1 MIAILTHRQMDFD
14 ALASMVAAQKLYPKS
29 VMVVEGKFN
38 PYVQDF
44 VALAKDR
51 LPFQRLQDIDWKEVS
66 KIVLVD
72 THDLHRAAGLKTNH
86 ALEKIPIEIF
96 DHHPYEG
103 PIPSE
108 MTIEGLGACTTLLV
122 EKLNDLDIPISSFEA
137 TLFALGIYDDTGS
150 LLFESTT
157 VRDVKAVAYL
167 LNEGANLGVV
177 AEYLRKPLTEEQKV
191 LLQQL
196 LDRGETEYFDGLPV
210 YISSAESEDYIGG
223 LALLAHRVGEMEGAE
238 TLFLAVHM
246 ENRIYLVGRSRGR
259 GLPVNLIAQAFG
271 GAGHPRAASATL
283 KDAALEEVLLH
294 LRTELRKRAQTPNL
308 VKDIMSYPVKVVSPD
323 MKLADVE
330 QILLKYGHTGVP
342 VAQDGKIVGI
352 ISRRDVDKALK
363 HGLGHAPV
371 TGFMTREVITVES
384 SASWED
390 VQRMMVQHDIG
401 RVPVLQEGKIVGIV
415 SRSDILRLVHGSAV
429 PTEATL
435 TRNRSLAMRQ
445 DVLQLLSDLPEVIRS
460 LLNTVQRVGD
470 ELGYSV
476 FIVGGFVRDLLLRVP
491 THDLDFVVEG
501 DGHAFAKA
509 LYARLNEG
517 QLVLHEQFGT
527 ARIEFPDGSHLDV
540 ARSRWEYYA
549 FPGALPQVE
558 ESRLRD
564 DMFRRDFTINAMA
577 IAINSTRYG
586 ELVDYYGGL
595 RDLKQGEIRFLH
607 NLSFIEDPTRIL
619 RAVRFAGRYRFHL
632 AKETREGIN
641 TALQAGILHQ
651 LSIERFTEEVLL
663 LLHEQNFGIMGECLV
678 ELGVFQEWFEA
689 DLPWD
694 FSQPALRTEV
704 RLDKRWLI
712 VLHKMD
718 KSQLEILLQ
727 KLRLTKELKGVTIK
741 FFEVS
746 ERLTSLV
753 SSEYSF
759 SAERSSEYS
768 LRFRAL
774 DTILWGVPALLL
786 DVLALKEELQRP
798 IEEYRQAVEQMD
810 LTLDGSDL
818 LHLGVKEGPEVG
830 RVLKEVR
837 YAWLEGKI
845 RTPEEE
851 KEFVLRHFLLRD

>member
-14 ALASMVAAQKLYPKS
+14 ALASMVAAQKLYPQS
-29 VMVVEGKFN
+29 VMVVDGKSN

-51 LPFQRLQDIDWKEVS
+51 LPFQRLQDIDWAEVH

-72 THDLHRAAGLKTNH
+72 THDLNRAAGLKLNNV
-86 ALEKIPIEIF
+86 LDKIPIEIF

-103 PIPSE
+103 PIVKGMS
-108 MTIEGLGACTTLLV
+108 IEGLGSCATLLV
-122 EKLNDLDIPISSFEA
+122 EKLEAMEIPLSGFEA

-157 VRDVKAVAYL
+157 VRDINAVAYL
-167 LNEGANLGVV
+167 LKQGANLGVV
-177 AEYLRKPLTEEQKV
+177 AEYLRKPLTEEQKE

-196 LDRGETEYFDGLPV
+196 LNRGETEFFDGLPV

-238 TLFLAVHM
+238 TLFLVVHM

-259 GLPVNLIAQAFG
+259 GLPVNLIVQTFG

-283 KDAALEEVLLH
+283 KNSALEEVLLR
-294 LRTELRKRAQTPNL
+294 LRNELWNRAQSPNL
-308 VKDIMSYPVKVVSPD
+308 VKDIMSYPVKVVSPE
-323 MKLADVE
+323 MKLTEVE

-342 VAQDGKIVGI
+342 VAQDNKIVGI
-352 ISRRDVDKALK
+352 ISRRDVEKALK
-363 HGLGHAPV
+363 HGLEHAPV
-371 TGFMTREVITVES
+371 KGFMTKEVITVES
-384 SASWED
+384 SASWEE
-390 VQRMMVQHDIG
+390 VQRIMVQHDIG
-401 RVPVLQEGKIVGIV
+401 RVPVLEEGKIVGIV

-429 PTEATL
+429 PTEAAL

-445 DVLQLLSDLPEVIRS
+445 DILNLLEALPQEFRN

-476 FIVGGFVRDLLLRVP
+476 FIVGGFVRDLLLRFP

-509 LYARLNEG
+509 LYERLNQG

-540 ARSRWEYYA
+540 AKSRWEYYA

-577 IAINSTRYG
+577 IAINSTHYG

-595 RDLKQGEIRFLH
+595 RDLKQAEIRFLH

-619 RAVRFAGRYRFHL
+619 RAVRFAGRYNFHL

-641 TALQAGILHQ
+641 TALKTGILHK
-651 LSIERFTEEVLL
+651 LSIERFTEEVML
-663 LLHEQNFGIMGECLV
+663 LLHEQNFGIMGEALV
-678 ELGVFQEWFEA
+678 KLGVFREWFA
-689 DLPWD
+689 YDLPWD
-694 FSQPALRTEV
+694 FSHPAIKTEV
-704 RLDKRWLI
+704 VLEKKWLI
-712 VLHKMD
+712 ALHKMD
-718 KSQLEILLQ
+718 KDQLKIVLE
-727 KLRLTKELKGVTIK
+727 KLRLTKDLKMITVKFLGALEGLNTLALSEANSESEPSIPLRTLDDHLSSVPTIIMD
-741 FFEVS
+741 V
-746 ERLTSLV
+746 
-753 SSEYSF
+753 
-759 SAERSSEYS
+759 
-768 LRFRAL
+768 
-774 DTILWGVPALLL
+774 LLL
-786 DVLALKEELQRP
+786 NESLKRP
-798 IEEYRQAVEQMD
+798 IEDYRRALEQME
-810 LTLDGSDL
+810 LSLDGADL
-818 LHLGVKEGPEVG
+818 LRLGVKEGPEVG
-830 RVLKEVR
+830 RTLREIR

-845 RTPEEE
+845 HSAEEE
-851 KEFVLRHFLLRD
+851 REFVLLNFL

>member
-14 ALASMVAAQKLYPKS
+14 ALASMVAAQKLYPQS
-29 VMVVEGKFN
+29 VMVVDGKSN

-51 LPFQRLQDIDWKEVS
+51 LPFQRLQDIDWTEVH

-72 THDLHRAAGLKTNH
+72 THDLNRAAGLKLNNI
-86 ALEKIPIEIF
+86 LDKIPIEIF

-103 PIPSE
+103 PTVKG
-108 MTIEGLGACTTLLV
+108 MYIEGLGSCATLLV
-122 EKLNDLDIPISSFEA
+122 EKLEAMEIPLSGFEA

-157 VRDVKAVAYL
+157 VRDINAVAYL
-167 LNEGANLGVV
+167 LKQGANLGVV
-177 AEYLRKPLTEEQKV
+177 AEYLRKPLTEEQKE

-196 LDRGETEYFDGLPV
+196 LTQGETEFFDGLPV
-210 YISSAESEDYIGG
+210 YISSAESADYIGG

-238 TLFLAVHM
+238 TLFLVVHM

-259 GLPVNLIAQAFG
+259 GLPVNLIIQAFG

-283 KDAALEEVLLH
+283 KNAALEEVLLR
-294 LRTELRKRAQTPNL
+294 LRNELWNRAQSPNL
-308 VKDIMSYPVKVVSPD
+308 VKDIMSYPVKVVSPE
-323 MKLADVE
+323 MKLNEVE

-342 VAQDGKIVGI
+342 VAQDQKIVGI
-352 ISRRDVDKALK
+352 ISRRDVEKALK
-363 HGLGHAPV
+363 HGLEHAPV
-371 TGFMTREVITVES
+371 KGFMTKEVITVES
-384 SASWED
+384 SASWEE
-390 VQRMMVQHDIG
+390 VQRIMVQHDIG
-401 RVPVLQEGKIVGIV
+401 RVPVLEEGKIVGIV

-429 PTEATL
+429 PTEAAL

-445 DVLQLLSDLPEVIRS
+445 DILNLLEDLPQEFRI
-460 LLNTVQRVGD
+460 LLDTVQSVGD

-509 LYARLNEG
+509 LYERLNQG

-540 ARSRWEYYA
+540 AKSRWEYYA

-577 IAINSTRYG
+577 IAINSPHYG

-595 RDLKQGEIRFLH
+595 RDLKQAEIRFLH

-619 RAVRFAGRYRFHL
+619 RAVRFAGRYNFHL

-641 TALQAGILHQ
+641 TALKTGILRK
-651 LSIERFTEEVLL
+651 LSLERFTEEVIL

-678 ELGVFQEWFEA
+678 ELGVFREWFA
-689 DLPWD
+689 TDLPWD
-694 FSQPALRTEV
+694 FSHPAIKAEV
-704 RLDKRWLI
+704 VLEKKWLI
-712 VLHKMD
+712 ALHKMA
-718 KSQLEILLQ
+718 KNQVEIVLE
-727 KLRLTKELKGVTIK
+727 KLRLTKDLKMITVR
-741 FFEVS
+741 FFEAL
-746 ERLTSLV
+746 EGLTTLALSDITSDLMPSIPIRTLDDYL
-753 SSEYSF
+753 SS
-759 SAERSSEYS
+759 
-768 LRFRAL
+768 
-774 DTILWGVPALLL
+774 VPTMII
-786 DVLALKEELQRP
+786 DVLQLNETLKRP
-798 IEEYRQAVEQMD
+798 IEDYRKALEQMKPI
-810 LTLDGSDL
+810 LDGADL
-818 LHLGVKEGPEVG
+818 IHLGVKKGPEIG
-830 RVLKEVR
+830 RILREIR
-837 YAWLEGKI
+837 YAWLEGNI
-845 RTPEEE
+845 HSAEEE
-851 KEFVLRHFLLRD
+851 RELVLRNLL